1 MKLNQAYQR
10 YPLIVLIGVFIVADI
25 CAFVFHGDSIA
36 EDVMSTSI
44 AAVIMTI
51 ALGIFVP
58 FTFGRPTGEERRI
71 SRHDTSLI
79 GSLVLVA
86 LVGGICS
93 VVLPMLGDFSISTDA
108 AVSTTE
114 AVTESASGDVEMVDL
129 DASVRFERG
138 VLVVLLCV
146 VTGIYEEGLFRG
158 LLVPCVTVR
167 AEKDNVGVPPQFFA
181 AVFSALIFGL
191 VHLSG
196 IVDAATGAEGFF
208 ALIIVI
214 AQAVV
219 KVIQAGLFGFCLA
232 TMFVRTQ
239 SVWLPMITHMIF
251 DFLYLGPTMLMT
263 GELVPTYFTGN
274 WLDLAILVLTV
285 ILLLPPSARSLQW
298 LRQNTSIDTSTSAN
312 ANTDTHMQS

>member
-1 MKLNQAYQR
+1 MKLNEAYKR
-10 YPLIVLIGVFIVADI
+10 YPLIILIGVFIVADI
-25 CAFVFHGDSIA
+25 CAFFFHGDSIA
-36 EDVMSTSI
+36 ENVMSTSI
-44 AAVIMTI
+44 AAIIMAL

-58 FTFGRPTGEERRI
+58 FTFGRPTGAGHGM
-71 SRHDTSLI
+71 SRDDTSLI
-79 GSLVLVA
+79 WSLVLVA

-93 VVLPMLGDFSISTDA
+93 IVLPMLGDFSVSTDTA
-108 AVSTTE
+108 ASTVEAVSET
-114 AVTESASGDVEMVDL
+114 ASGDVDATDL
-129 DASVRFERG
+129 DTSVRFTRG
-138 VLVVLLCV
+138 ILAVLLCV

-158 LLVPCVTVR
+158 LLIPCVTVR

-196 IVDAATGAEGFF
+196 VVDAATGAQDFL

-214 AQAVV
+214 AQAVF

-251 DFLYLGPTMLMT
+251 DFLYLGPAMLMT
-263 GELVPTYFTGN
+263 GELTPTYFTGN

-298 LRQNTSIDTSTSAN
+298 LRQNTNENGGT
-312 ANTDTHMQS
+312 